1 MADPE
6 TIHLCQSIRQEFAR
20 EELTREQARLYS
32 QHIRLEM
39 GQEGL
44 RTFSDAEAHARL
56 DEAILLV
63 DAGWLEKT
71 DGVDEDWKQ
80 AFRRAGEILEWL
92 SQTSLRFEGAPVH
105 LLSAAAFQ
113 VAGYPALALGQL
125 RRIPSDES
133 VSKLLSSFISAD
145 FPEALN
151 AVRVYWKKWFE
162 FERKIGDGDR
172 IDGLEELAQLD
183 GFGELAQQHVIRCLG
198 TICAHMRNGD
208 DELTERA
215 LEKLDK
221 LAVGYLYSR
230 DSYSYL
236 LARLTSGVA
245 RKFVQTS
252 FWPHVDTLSA
262 GRDANV
268 RNALDQFARVSA
280 KNQSALVWPAQVDG
294 IKQLAVGGSFVLC
307 TPTGSGKTTIALLAA
322 AQDLFDKQMGS
333 SASEGLI
340 LYLVPSRALAAE
352 VEARFKS
359 DLSALSLQQ
368 VAITGL
374 YGGID
379 WGPTDT
385 WINAEEPAV
394 VVCTFEKA
402 DALLRYLGSSFLD
415 RIRTVIIDEAHMVN
429 YNPRRG
435 ENLEIGTSRTLRLE
449 NLSARLL
456 RARDEKRFRII
467 ALSAVAA
474 GAAPAMASCFGE
486 DENARPVVSDHRSTR
501 QMVGRLE
508 VSASG
513 LFDIRYDLMN
523 GHSLAFGGERSENR
537 PYVPKPFPPLPGGID
552 RNAGPDVRM
561 RAPTLWAALHLA
573 AKREDGTR
581 PTVLISI
588 TEHIIPFAETCANLM
603 DEWGSERLPDY
614 WSTDEDDPSL
624 QHCLSAAEDY
634 FTTSSVE
641 YRLLKYGIAV
651 HHGRM
656 PALLARRLK
665 VAIDRRKIRVI
676 IATSTLSEGVNIPVN
691 TILIPSLYRAGEALT
706 AAEFKNLIGRA
717 GRPGVTTE
725 GSTFAILPQQR
736 NEWNRQRNGYEELV
750 RDLQNI
756 TQTSEEDDTTLDQND
771 TNSALATLISALHTE
786 WQKISGSERDE
797 DFIEWLEAVQIET
810 ADFENDGAM
819 QYLDS
824 LDAIL
829 LAALQEVEM
838 LADRELDPA
847 EMETEMMRVW
857 RHTYAH
863 AARKEESQ
871 LAQFWL
877 ARGRAIKSIYSDP
890 SWRRKIYRTSLGPHS
905 GQILL
910 ENADEIRDELL
921 SGANYAS
928 LEIELRFDFIK
939 RVYELLSV
947 IPDFAIDRKLRGTRK
962 PLEDWSKILRWWLVP
977 ATLSKKPTAKELSKW
992 YEFVDRNFIYRGNW
1006 GLGSLL
1012 GLLLDAND
1020 DGKPIDA
1027 LKIDDWPQS
1036 GLPWIAF
1043 WLKELVN
1050 WGTLDPVVAFLLARG
1065 GAVDRRQAEVEAKD
1079 YYATTSRDED
1089 PNDILDPRRIKSWF
1103 EDQQPGFAIGGH
1115 PTVPIYFDTN
1125 LVRPQEDY
1133 LIRKMSVLPFREGGR
1148 LAWIDAAGY
1157 KVAYGACPPDWAEEI
1172 ATSNTFTL
1180 SVDKCQIARDLPNF
1194 RN

>member
-6 TIHLCQSIRQEFAR
+6 TIHLCRGIRQEFAR

-44 RTFSDAEAHARL
+44 RSFSDAEAHARL
-56 DEAILLV
+56 DEAMLLV
-63 DAGWLEKT
+63 DAGWLEQT
-71 DGVDEDWKQ
+71 GGADGDWKQ

-92 SQTSLRFEGAPVH
+92 SQPSLGFEGAPVH

-125 RRIPSDES
+125 RRIPTDGH
-133 VSKLLSSFISAD
+133 VSKLLSSFINAD

-151 AVRVYWKKWFE
+151 AARAYWKKWYE
-162 FERKIGDGDR
+162 LERKLEDGDR
-172 IDGLEELAQLD
+172 IDEL
-183 GFGELAQQHVIRCLG
+183 GELAQQHVIRCLG
-198 TICAHMRNGD
+198 TICAHMSNGD
-208 DELTERA
+208 DALTERA

-221 LAVGYLYSR
+221 LAVSYLYSR

-236 LARLTSGVA
+236 LARLTAGVA
-245 RKFVQTS
+245 GKFVQTS

-280 KNQSALVWPAQVDG
+280 KNQRALVWPAQVDG

-322 AQDLFDKQMGS
+322 VQDLFDKQIS
-333 SASEGLI
+333 SLASEGLI

-359 DLSALSLQQ
+359 DLSALSLQR

-394 VVCTFEKA
+394 IVCTFEKA

-435 ENLEIGTSRTLRLE
+435 EDLGIGTSRTLRLE

-474 GAAPAMASCFGE
+474 GAAPAMASCFRE
-486 DENARPVVSDHRSTR
+486 DKNAEPVVSDHRSTR

-523 GHSLAFGGERSENR
+523 GHSLAFEGEPAESR
-537 PYVPKPFPPLPGGID
+537 PYVPQPFPPLPGGID

-561 RAPTLWAALHLA
+561 RDPTLWAALHLA

-588 TEHIIPFAETCANLM
+588 TENIIPFAETCANLM
-603 DEWGSERLPDY
+603 DKWGSEGLPEY
-614 WSTDEDDPSL
+614 WSTDEDDPSW

-665 VAIDRRKIRVI
+665 VAIDKRQIRVI

-691 TILIPSLYRAGEALT
+691 TILIPSLYRAGKALAT
-706 AAEFKNLIGRA
+706 AEFSNLIGRA
-717 GRPGVTTE
+717 GRPSVTTE

-736 NEWNRQRNGYEELV
+736 SEWSRQRDGYKKLV

-756 TQTSEEDDTTLDQND
+756 TQTSDEGDTTLDQND
-771 TNSALATLISALHTE
+771 TNSALATLISVLRTE

-810 ADFENDGAM
+810 AEFENDGAM

-829 LAALQEVEM
+829 LAALQEVEL
-838 LADRELDPA
+838 LADRELESA

-863 AARKEESQ
+863 AAHKEESR

-877 ARGRAIKSIYSDP
+877 ARGRAIKIVYSDP

-910 ENADEIRDELL
+910 ENADEIREELL

-928 LEIELRFDFIK
+928 LEIEAQFEFIK
-939 RVYELLSV
+939 RVFGLLSAV
-947 IPDFAIDRKLRGTRK
+947 PDFTIERKLRGMKK
-962 PLEDWSKILRWWLVP
+962 PFDDWPKLLRWWLAP

-1050 WGTLDPVVAFLLARG
+1050 WGTLDPVAAFLLARG
-1065 GAVDRRQAEVEAKD
+1065 GAVDRRQAEEVAKD
-1079 YYATTSRDED
+1079 YYAMTRRDED
-1089 PNDILDPRRIKSWF
+1089 PNGILDPRRIISWF
-1103 EDQQPGFAIGGH
+1103 EDQQPGFAIGGY
-1115 PTVPIYFDTN
+1115 PTVPLYFDTK

-1133 LIRKMSVLPFREGGR
+1133 VIRKMSVLPFREGGR
-1148 LAWIDAAGY
+1148 LVWIDAAGY
-1157 KVAYGACPPDWAEEI
+1157 KVAYGDCPPDWAEEI

-1194 RN
+1194 GN